1 MAYQALYRKYRPTK
15 FQEVV
20 GQKHIIKTL
29 KNAVSENRV
38 MHAYLFS
45 GPRGIGKTSLAR
57 IFARAVNCLNPVN
70 GEPCNEC
77 ANCRAI
83 SIDETTDII
92 ELDAASNNG
101 VEEIRN
107 ILEKVNFLPSQL
119 NKKVYII
126 DEVHMLSGAAFNA
139 LLKTL
144 EEPPA
149 HVMFILATTEP
160 YKIPA
165 TILSRCQRFDY
176 KRIRSKEIVEQLRKV
191 ATEENITINNEAL
204 YSIAE
209 ASDGGMRDALSILD
223 QVSIYKNLGEN
234 EEGYR
239 LLYVVLKEG
248 KQKKYHGL
256 VQLCLGDLVM
266 LCVDMKKFDEADEL
280 FHELKQK
287 FDLSGMS
294 SSFMANVAEIQAV
307 KKDWELSQELLEQ
320 AWLRANTERDTI
332 VLHFA
337 EAHIH
342 EMRHPQSKAYYSMLE
357 GVKKQSLLV
366 RKNMEQP
373 LLSAQN
379 NLLSMELEYQQYKLR
394 VERIRRSVVLILV
407 VSLSVAIIYWGQR
420 WLRKL
425 YRKRMRE
432 RLQQKEDSHKQVLDS
447 LLKQMAEKDENIC
460 CLISEFNLKM
470 DAKDMNFRRVLV
482 DLENELA
489 SKNGLCTEYIQQTD
503 ILQKD
508 KERYSAYINQLF
520 GERMELMDNLL
531 YVLNTDYATDK
542 LRDKALGEA
551 VDAFIKKMA
560 GTKKSYNQLEELVN
574 ATHDDVMIRLRS
586 EVKLPD
592 EDSYRQACY
601 HFAGYSVFSIAV
613 LTGDTKNKIY
623 KRRDRIRKKIEDLSP
638 KSIDSF
644 KGIFGK

>member
-1 MAYQALYRKYRPTK
+1 MNKISTLLLLLGLLLLQACGDPKPVTDALHRAEACMNEHPDSALTLLKSVSPDEMGQNSTRALYALLYT
-15 FQEVV
+15 QA
-20 GQKHIIKTL
+20 QD
-29 KNAVSENRV
+29 KN
-38 MHAYLFS
+38 Y
-45 GPRGIGKTSLAR
+45 
-57 IFARAVNCLNPVN
+57 
-70 GEPCNEC
+70 
-77 ANCRAI
+77 
-83 SIDETTDII
+83 IDETNDSLISVAVDYYRDTD
-92 ELDAASNNG
+92 DM
-101 VEEIRN
+101 RH
-107 ILEKVNFLPSQL
+107 KFLSYYY
-119 NKKVYII
+119 KGR
-126 DEVHMLSGAAFNA
+126 VHANAKDHIQAMLSFLEAEKLSTEVNDGYLCG
-139 LLKTL
+139 LLYTQ
-144 EEPPA
+144 
-149 HVMFILATTEP
+149 MGDI
-160 YKIPA
+160 YKNY
-165 TILSRCQRFDY
+165 FDY
-176 KRIRSKEIVEQLRKV
+176 SKSLAMFQKAAICYEQAGKDLHRLY
-191 ATEENITINNEAL
+191 AL
-204 YSIAE
+204 V
-209 ASDGGMRDALSILD
+209 D

-337 EAHIH
+337 ESHIH

-407 VSLSVAIIYWGQR
+407 VSLSVAIIYWGQK

-432 RLQQKEDSHKQVLDS
+432 RLQQKEDSHKLVLDG

-460 CLISEFNLKM
+460 SLISEFNQKM

-489 SKNGLCTEYIQQTD
+489 SKNGLCAEYIQQTD
-503 ILQKD
+503 ILQKEKD
-508 KERYSAYINQLF
+508 RYSAYFNQLF
-520 GERMELMDNLL
+520 GERMEFMDNLL
-531 YVLNTDYATDK
+531 HVLNTDYATDK

-551 VDAFIKKMA
+551 VDAFIKKIT
-560 GTKKSYNQLEELVN
+560 GTKKAYTQLEELVN
-574 ATHDDVMIRLRS
+574 ATHDHVMNRLRS

-613 LTGDTKNKIY
+613 LMGDTKNKIY

-638 KSIDSF
+638 KSIDLF
-644 KGIFGK
+644 KNIFDK